1 MSETVIIYIVA
12 ALGAYFVG
20 SVPWAF
26 IIGKINGID
35 IREHGSG
42 NVGATNV
49 RRTLG
54 KKWGIAC
61 FFLDFLKGFLP
72 VFVLNMLVSHNIIPK
87 TVLAAVIAAA
97 FSVVGHMWPVFL
109 KFKGGKGVSTIAG
122 ILLAVAPLSLL
133 TAGGM
138 WALVFYSSRYVSLAS
153 IIAAAVLP
161 VSAFLFSHYKIGG
174 EVPMPSLIM
183 LASLSLLVIFRHRSN
198 IKRLLNGTESR
209 FAKKNK
215 QRTENENSCA

>member
-1 MSETVIIYIVA
+1 MSDTVIIYIVA
-12 ALGAYFVG
+12 GGGAYLIG
-20 SVPWAF
+20 SIPWAF

-49 RRTLG
+49 RRILG

-72 VFVLNMLVSHNIIPK
+72 LFVLNMLVSHNVIPK
-87 TVLAAVIAAA
+87 TAFAAVIAAV
-97 FSVVGHMWPVFL
+97 FSVCGHMWPLFL
-109 KFKGGKGVSTIAG
+109 NFKGGKGVSTIAG

-133 TAGGM
+133 TAGGV
-138 WALVFYSSRYVSLAS
+138 WAVIFYSSRYVSLAS
-153 IIAAAVLP
+153 VVAAAVLP

-174 EVPMPSLIM
+174 EVGMPSLIM